1 MNIIT
6 KRDGRKVPFDSD
18 KIEKAILKA
27 MKNGSGI
34 IKKDIAKQ
42 IADSANE
49 LFDIDE
55 KEITI
60 DDIEDYVYFSLLEN
74 GEELTAKSYE
84 GYRAIQ
90 SFKRTVNTTDK
101 SVLELISFKNED
113 VMNENSNKK
122 T

>member
-1 MNIIT
+1 MRGDKNMNIIT

-55 KEITI
+55 KE
-60 DDIEDYVYFSLLEN
+60 
-74 GEELTAKSYE
+74 
-84 GYRAIQ
+84 
-90 SFKRTVNTTDK
+90 
-101 SVLELISFKNED
+101 
-113 VMNENSNKK
+113 
-122 T
+122 